1 MEAIGSNPLHFPPH
15 SLCSDLDLKGN
26 HFSPLPLLC
35 SDLDLVGDRF
45 LPLHFPRKST
55 LFILIV
61 FRPRWVD
68 IWDLVKIILAAKF
81 CPFLDQ
87 NKVYEWYLVGC
98 KKNNALARCLLVWIW
113 CFCFFPWKRSRT
125 WNIFPTVDGNCE
137 TNVRKYV

>member
-1 MEAIGSNPLHFPPH
+1 MHLNKICDPLPVEWIHWVYFINRFICKSWKQLDVIHFAFPPH
-15 SLCSDLDLKGN
+15 SLCLDLHLKGN

-61 FRPRWVD
+61 FRPRWVY

-87 NKVYEWYLVGC
+87 NKVYE
-98 KKNNALARCLLVWIW
+98 
-113 CFCFFPWKRSRT
+113 
-125 WNIFPTVDGNCE
+125 
-137 TNVRKYV
+137 